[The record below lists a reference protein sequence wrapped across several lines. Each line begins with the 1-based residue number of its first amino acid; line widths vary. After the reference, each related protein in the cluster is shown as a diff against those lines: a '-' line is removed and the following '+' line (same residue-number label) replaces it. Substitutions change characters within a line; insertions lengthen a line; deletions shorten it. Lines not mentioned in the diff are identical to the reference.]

1 MAMKRSDFVIR
12 LISGLLFA
20 ALVLYIGYY
29 FYNSKKNA
37 FKTVLASVYT
47 VEDGVRVNGYFVKN
61 EKLLSGDGGYIALTA
76 EEGDKLA
83 AGDAY
88 ATEYTSAGALERA
101 SLIKSTQLEIQ
112 QTESLMSSSVAKDR
126 TSDSILELAYAMNS
140 DDFSSLDEAAIGVKT
155 YILGG
160 ETEYGDE
167 QLKEQ
172 LTSLQDSLAS
182 LEAEEAADSDAKAI
196 TAEENGTF
204 SSVVDGFESV
214 SPDMI
219 SDITPEELTALF
231 KEGGSRDSVTL
242 GKLVTGV
249 EWYFAAVMDAE
260 DAAGFKVGNTET
272 ISFASIFDEPVK
284 LKVENIGPESAG
296 QQVVVFSCSKYFFK
310 AAAARETE
318 GTIVRESY
326 SGIRVPKE
334 AMHLDDDGNTFVYV
348 VTGIRA
354 GIKHVE
360 VIGELDDCYIVSD
373 GKSSELHTGDEI
385 IVSAKGLY
393 EGKVIM

>member
-1 MAMKRSDFVIR
+1 MAMKRSDFIIK

-29 FYNSKKNA
+29 FYNSSKSSL
-37 FKTVLASVYT
+37 KTVLASVYT
-47 VEDGVRVNGYFVKN
+47 VEDGIRVDGYFVKN

-88 ATEYTSAGALERA
+88 ATEYTSADALERA
-101 SLIKSTQLEIQ
+101 SLIKSTKLEIQ
-112 QTESLMSSSVAKDR
+112 QTESLMSSSVSKDR
-126 TSDSILELAYAMNS
+126 ANDSILDLAYAVNS
-140 DDFSSLDEAAIGVKT
+140 GDFSSLDESSIGVKT

-160 ETEYGDE
+160 GTEYGDE
-167 QLKEQ
+167 QLSQQ
-172 LTSLQDSLAS
+172 LSELQDSLAA
-182 LEAEEAADSDAKAI
+182 LEAEENSDSAAKAI
-196 TAEENGTF
+196 VAEETGTF
-204 SSVVDGFESV
+204 SSIVDGFEGV

-219 SDITPEELTALF
+219 SDITPDRLKELF
-231 KEGGSRDSVTL
+231 KEGESRDPVTL

-249 EWYFAAVMDAE
+249 EWYFAAIMDAE
-260 DAAGFKVGNTET
+260 DAADFKIGESET

-284 LKVENIGPESAG
+284 MKVENIGPEADG

-310 AAAARETE
+310 AAAARNTD

-334 AMHLDDDGNTFVYV
+334 AMHLDEDGNTFVYV
-348 VTGIRA
+348 VTGIRV
-354 GIKHVE
+354 GVKQVE
-360 VIGELDDCYIVSD
+360 ILGELDDCYIVSD
-373 GKSSELHTGDEI
+373 NKSSELRAGDEI
-385 IVSAKGLY
+385 IVTSKEIY
-393 EGKVIM
+393 EGKVIS